1 MGVIFCD
8 KKAIRPI
15 FSQRY
20 LCLVLFSSFC
30 PPSPSSPLPLFSTS
44 YTTDPTKVTWMGT
57 CPTLI
62 PSRLLHKGTNED
74 VEKITFTLDADE
86 QSRSC
91 QLCKPWMLPTF
102 PTVGLLK
109 AWRNF
114 MWQGDTTAFTVPAK
128 THRRNLRSYRNLRHW
143 NRRIQD
149 ITFFYKMYIIY
160 LWHWIFNLGDQVF

>member
-1 MGVIFCD
+1 
-8 KKAIRPI
+8 
-15 FSQRY
+15 
-20 LCLVLFSSFC
+20 
-30 PPSPSSPLPLFSTS
+30 
-44 YTTDPTKVTWMGT
+44 MGT

-62 PSRLLHKGTNED
+62 PSRFLHKGTN

-91 QLCKPWMLPTF
+91 QLCKACWMLPSF

-143 NRRIQD
+143 NPTIQD
-149 ITFFYKMYIIY
+149 ITFFIKCILSISDFLSFFCKMNFLY
-160 LWHWIFNLGDQVF
+160 LSLQTVAIWLLKTFSDKKHIGAKEEILDTCNPNIRIGS

>member
-1 MGVIFCD
+1 
-8 KKAIRPI
+8 
-15 FSQRY
+15 
-20 LCLVLFSSFC
+20 
-30 PPSPSSPLPLFSTS
+30 
-44 YTTDPTKVTWMGT
+44 MGT

-62 PSRLLHKGTNED
+62 PSRFLHKGTN
-74 VEKITFTLDADE
+74 VEKITFTLDADK

-91 QLCKPWMLPTF
+91 QLCKACWMLPSF

-143 NRRIQD
+143 NRKIQD

-160 LWHWIFNLGDQVF
+160 LWHWIFDLGDQVFWVSFVRWIFCIFPCRRLPFDCWKLCQTKNISAQKRKSWTHAIPIFELGAKNQR